1 MPNKQSYF
9 INNSFNKEK
18 TMNRREKLFEAGVQF
33 GHRTQCWCP
42 KMAPF
47 IWGKKDGIHLINV
60 ALTDMQLTKAEKTLE
75 AIAAKGLPILWV
87 GTKKIA
93 RNIVSKFAQEC
104 NSPFFANRWVGG
116 TLTNYQEV
124 KKAVKKMLYNEEIY
138 QKSESQDIYTKKELN
153 LLQKKVQRSKK
164 IISGI
169 EKLSYP
175 IGALIVTDV
184 QKDKVAVKEA
194 IRIGVPVIGLVDTNA
209 DPEGITIV
217 IPTNDDLE
225 DSLSIIAQY
234 LSNAINKGK
243 EIFTANNKLEAE
255 KQLLEKTEEKKS
267 GPQKTNNSQNQ
278 TEKAKKTFLNKT
290 KDSSASSTASS
301 SNSNGDNF
309 EIAAAQ
315 NQSPSNPERPI
326 QKKTNGDVLATKEK
340 TTQKP
345 KTKSVST
352 SEKKEAIK
360 KNNTIK
366 AE

>member
-1 MPNKQSYF
+1 
-9 INNSFNKEK
+9 
-18 TMNRREKLFEAGVQF
+18 MNRREQLFNAGVQF

-60 ALTDMQLTKAEKTLE
+60 ALTDIQLTKAETMLE

-104 NSPFFANRWVGG
+104 ASPFFANRWVGG

-124 KKAVKKMLYNEEIY
+124 KKAVKKMLYKEEIY

-153 LLQKKVQRSKK
+153 LLQKKVERSKR

-194 IRIGVPVIGLVDTNA
+194 IRIGVPVIGFVDTNA
-209 DPEGITIV
+209 DPEGITVV

-234 LSNAINKGK
+234 LSTAINKGK
-243 EIFTANNKLEAE
+243 ETFAVNNKVEAE
-255 KQLLEKTEEKKS
+255 KQALEKTTEEKKYTS
-267 GPQKTNNSQNQ
+267 NKTHTPHSDRQNNQGERQNNDRNKKPFFNKSRENQ
-278 TEKAKKTFLNKT
+278 TVKSENTQAVAPAQITAKETE
-290 KDSSASSTASS
+290 STLS
-301 SNSNGDNF
+301 
-309 EIAAAQ
+309 I
-315 NQSPSNPERPI
+315 
-326 QKKTNGDVLATKEK
+326 KKTNIPASKSDTNVLVKKEAHSPK
-340 TTQKP
+340 PKP
-345 KTKSVST
+345 KTQTAS
-352 SEKKEAIK
+352 SEKKEVTK
-360 KNNTIK
+360 KATASK

>member
-1 MPNKQSYF
+1 
-9 INNSFNKEK
+9 
-18 TMNRREKLFEAGVQF
+18 MNRREKLFKAGVQF

-60 ALTDMQLTKAEKTLE
+60 ALTDIQLTKAEKILE
-75 AIAAKGLPILWV
+75 GIAAQGLPILWV

-153 LLQKKVQRSKK
+153 LLQKKVERSKR

-194 IRIGVPVIGLVDTNA
+194 IRIGVPVIGFVDTNA
-209 DPEGITIV
+209 DPEGISIV

-225 DSLSIIAQY
+225 DALSTISEY
-234 LSNAINKGK
+234 LAAAINKGK
-243 EIFTANNKLEAE
+243 EIFAANNKLEAE
-255 KQLLEKTEEKKS
+255 KQALEKAEEKKN
-267 GPQKTNNSQNQ
+267 QIEKTNSNQQNEKQKKATPNKIKDIKSASDQSKDIELKKDDSSKLSENNESDKSLSESQV
-278 TEKAKKTFLNKT
+278 KASKTTALDKKENTTVKT
-290 KDSSASSTASS
+290 KKKEG
-301 SNSNGDNF
+301 NS
-309 EIAAAQ
+309 IA
-315 NQSPSNPERPI
+315 E
-326 QKKTNGDVLATKEK
+326 KKEK
-340 TTQKP
+340 T
-345 KTKSVST
+345 
-352 SEKKEAIK
+352 K
-360 KNNTIK
+360 KNNSVK

>member
-1 MPNKQSYF
+1 
-9 INNSFNKEK
+9 
-18 TMNRREKLFEAGVQF
+18 MNRREKLFESGVQF

-60 ALTDMQLTKAEKTLE
+60 ALTDIQLTKAEKLLE
-75 AIAAKGLPILWV
+75 AIAEKGLPILWV

-93 RNIVSKFAQEC
+93 RDIVSKFAQEC

-138 QKSESQDIYTKKELN
+138 QKSESQDLYTKKELN

-194 IRIGVPVIGLVDTNA
+194 IRIGVPVIGFVDTNA
-209 DPEGITIV
+209 DPEGISIV

-225 DSLSIIAQY
+225 DSLAIIAQY
-234 LSNAINKGK
+234 LSAAINKGK
-243 EIFTANNKLEAE
+243 ETFAANNKIEAE
-255 KQLLEKTEEKKS
+255 KQALEKTEEKKQHGS
-267 GPQKTNNSQNQ
+267 KPNTHSQGDKQRKPFNNKTREARSQNPVKENSEDINKDKHIATASNDSAEVATVSPTAPKVQVKHSKSNANVVVTKENTTTKQRQKT
-278 TEKAKKTFLNKT
+278 
-290 KDSSASSTASS
+290 TAT
-301 SNSNGDNF
+301 
-309 EIAAAQ
+309 A
-315 NQSPSNPERPI
+315 
-326 QKKTNGDVLATKEK
+326 
-340 TTQKP
+340 
-345 KTKSVST
+345 
-352 SEKKEAIK
+352 EKKETTK
-360 KNNTIK
+360 KTGSVK

>member
-1 MPNKQSYF
+1 
-9 INNSFNKEK
+9 
-18 TMNRREKLFEAGVQF
+18 MNRREKLFEAGVQF

-60 ALTDMQLTKAEKTLE
+60 ALTDIQLTKAEKTLE

-194 IRIGVPVIGLVDTNA
+194 IRIGVPVIGFVDTNA

-255 KQLLEKTEEKKS
+255 KQLLEKAEEKKNS
-267 GPQKTNNSQNQ
+267 VQKTNNTNTQI
-278 TEKAKKTFLNKT
+278 EKPKKTFLNKT
-290 KDSSASSTASS
+290 KDYSNHSSSTSS
-301 SNSNGDNF
+301 KSNSDDLKT
-309 EIAAAQ
+309 ISSDST
-315 NQSPSNPERPI
+315 QSSINAELKELKI
-326 QKKTNGDVLATKEK
+326 DSDVLVSKEK
-340 TTQKP
+340 KSQKP
-345 KTKSVST
+345 RAKSAVS
-352 SEKKEAIK
+352 SEKKEIIK
-360 KNNTIK
+360 KNNSIK

>member
-1 MPNKQSYF
+1 MD
-9 INNSFNKEK
+9 
-18 TMNRREKLFEAGVQF
+18 RREQLFKAGVQF

-60 ALTDMQLTKAEKTLE
+60 ALTDIQLTKAEKMLE
-75 AIAAKGLPILWV
+75 GIAAKGLPILWV

-93 RNIVSKFAQEC
+93 RNIVSKYAQEC
-104 NSPFFANRWVGG
+104 SSPYFANRWVGG

-138 QKSESQDIYTKKELN
+138 QKSESVDIYTKKELN
-153 LLQKKVQRSKK
+153 LLQKKVERSKR

-194 IRIGVPVIGLVDTNA
+194 IRMGIPVIGFVDTNA

-225 DSLSIIAQY
+225 DALSIISGC
-234 LSNAINKGK
+234 LSSAIIKGRELFAIN
-243 EIFTANNKLEAE
+243 NKVEAE
-255 KQLLEKTEEKKS
+255 KAALEKADDKKNYNNNKKDIQEDQNNKKPFFNKKRIEETKELKVETIKKDEINLAKADLVEVVEVKKEKTE
-267 GPQKTNNSQNQ
+267 
-278 TEKAKKTFLNKT
+278 F
-290 KDSSASSTASS
+290 
-301 SNSNGDNF
+301 
-309 EIAAAQ
+309 
-315 NQSPSNPERPI
+315 
-326 QKKTNGDVLATKEK
+326 
-340 TTQKP
+340 KP
-345 KTKSVST
+345 KPKVFTKST
-352 SEKKEAIK
+352 EKKEFIK
-360 KNNTIK
+360 KTEVSK
-366 AE
+366 KE

>member
-1 MPNKQSYF
+1 MD
-9 INNSFNKEK
+9 
-18 TMNRREKLFEAGVQF
+18 RREKLFEAGVQF

-60 ALTDMQLTKAEKTLE
+60 ALTDIQLTKAEKMLE
-75 AIAAKGLPILWV
+75 SIAAKGLPILWV

-93 RNIVSKFAQEC
+93 RNIVHQFAQEC
-104 NSPFFANRWVGG
+104 SSPYFANRWVGG

-138 QKSESQDIYTKKELN
+138 KKSESQDIYTKKELN
-153 LLQKKVQRSKK
+153 LLQKKVDRSKK

-194 IRIGVPVIGLVDTNA
+194 IRMGIPVIGFVDTNA

-225 DSLSIIAQY
+225 DSLAIISHY
-234 LSNAINKGK
+234 LSAAIIKGRETFAAEHK
-243 EIFTANNKLEAE
+243 VEVE
-255 KQLLEKTEEKKS
+255 KQALEKTEDKKYGHRQHHHTEGHKKS
-267 GPQKTNNSQNQ
+267 FAHKNEHDSKKEVSRNEHTV
-278 TEKAKKTFLNKT
+278 EKNIV
-290 KDSSASSTASS
+290 D
-301 SNSNGDNF
+301 
-309 EIAAAQ
+309 AAA
-315 NQSPSNPERPI
+315 PETTAAR
-326 QKKTNGDVLATKEK
+326 KEK
-340 TTQKP
+340 TF
-345 KTKSVST
+345 
-352 SEKKEAIK
+352 EKKETKDTTTKPRPKYNSSTEK
-360 KNNTIK
+360 KAPVKKTETSKTIK
-366 AE
+366 SE